1 MENLLCLEIKEEFL
15 EALSNFNNKYEVTRQ
30 RSKTHPRECKLSEQR
45 HGYKMRKVLGLFPVS
60 TD

>member
-30 RSKTHPRECKLSEQR
+30 RSKTP
-45 HGYKMRKVLGLFPVS
+45 
-60 TD
+60 